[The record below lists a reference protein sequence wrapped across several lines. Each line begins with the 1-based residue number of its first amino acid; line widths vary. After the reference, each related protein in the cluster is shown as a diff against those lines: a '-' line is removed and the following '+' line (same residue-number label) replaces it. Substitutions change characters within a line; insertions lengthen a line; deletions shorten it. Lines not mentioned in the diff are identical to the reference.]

1 MAEQDGGAQARVTVD
16 IDNQGVPTVALIGE
30 IDISNFETVRSDI
43 DGLVPTSAQRVTFE
57 LGELQFM
64 DSSGITVLLQVAAR
78 VPYVEV
84 RNPSR
89 VVRRII
95 ETTGIAG
102 VLHLES

>member
-1 MAEQDGGAQARVTVD
+1 MAEHDGGAQARVTVD
-16 IDNQGVPTVALIGE
+16 IGGNGVPTVALSGE
-30 IDISNFETVRSDI
+30 VDISNFEAVQAEI
-43 DGLVPTSAQRVTFE
+43 EGLVPGDAERLTFE
-57 LGELQFM
+57 LGDLQFM

-78 VPYVEV
+78 VPRVDV

-102 VLHLES
+102 VLHLDP